1 MLSAGTLVVLLAGCG
16 TTSTPAQP
24 AGGTDP
30 GTPSAASSAGSTA
43 AATPAAGPH
52 NQADVTFTT
61 MMIPHHRQAVMMS
74 DLVIAKPGLD
84 QKITD
89 LATRIKTAQAPEI
102 SQMTGWLVGW
112 GTDPSAS
119 PAMAGM
125 GGMDGMMSQ
134 AEMDGLQKTPSAEAA
149 KLYLTGM
156 IKHHQ
161 GAVAMARTELASGQN
176 ADAKRLATT
185 IVTTQQAEISEMQKL
200 LAR

>member
-1 MLSAGTLVVLLAGCG
+1 
-16 TTSTPAQP
+16 
-24 AGGTDP
+24 
-30 GTPSAASSAGSTA
+30 
-43 AATPAAGPH
+43 
-52 NQADVTFTT
+52 

-84 QKITD
+84 PKITD

-134 AEMDGLQKTPSAEAA
+134 AEMDGLQKAPSAEAA